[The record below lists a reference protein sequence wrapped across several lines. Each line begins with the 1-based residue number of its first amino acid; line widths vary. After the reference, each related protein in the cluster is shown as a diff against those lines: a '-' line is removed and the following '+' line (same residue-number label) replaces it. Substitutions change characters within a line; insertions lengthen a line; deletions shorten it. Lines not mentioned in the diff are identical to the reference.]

1 MTIRHAARNTMSV
14 LGGAALLLAACAM
27 PAGAGIASPPPGQ
40 RPASPASPA
49 PGPRTAAQE
58 QGAGAQP
65 AGCAA
70 NTGPRVAHCY
80 LASQPAPAQAPAPAA
95 TCTVSAPS
103 GWSACNLQHAYGIA
117 SLISGHGKGQTIAV
131 IDAYD
136 DPSAQSDLAAYRS
149 NFGLQPCT
157 AASGCFTKVNQTGGT
172 SYPSG
177 DMGWGQEISI
187 DLDMV
192 SAICP
197 RCHILLV
204 EANSSGFGDMFAAEQ
219 EAIAL
224 GAHVVSNSW
233 GTGEFS
239 GEASYDSTLDTPG
252 VAITDSSG
260 DGAFQGGVQYPSAS
274 PYVTS
279 VGGTMLIPATNPR
292 GWTEKTWVTAGSP
305 PTQGSG
311 SGCSAYENKPAWQ
324 ADTGCADRT
333 TADVSAVAANVLGY
347 DTYETGGGGWY
358 FFFGTSVS
366 SPITAGMYGLAGN
379 AAAQTVAPAS
389 LAYANPTHLHD
400 IKSGLATGICSP
412 LYLCKAGK
420 GYDGPTGLGTPKG
433 IGAY

>member
-1 MTIRHAARNTMSV
+1 MTRGHAARSTMSV
-14 LGGAALLLAACAM
+14 LGGAVLLLAACAL
-27 PAGAGIASPPPGQ
+27 PAGAGIASPAAGQ
-40 RPASPASPA
+40 RPASPA
-49 PGPRTAAQE
+49 PGPRPASPAPGRTPRRRAAPGPRTAAQL
-58 QGAGAQP
+58 QGAGARP

-80 LASQPAPAQAPAPAA
+80 LASQPAPARAAVRDAACPVNAQA
-95 TCTVSAPS
+95 
-103 GWSACNLQHAYGIA
+103 GWSACNLEHAYGI
-117 SLISGHGKGQTIAV
+117 SPLISSHGRGQTIAV

-136 DPSAQSDLAAYRS
+136 DPNAASDLAAYRS
-149 NFGLQPCT
+149 NYGLPPCA

-172 SYPSG
+172 AYPSG

-204 EANSSGFGDMFAAEQ
+204 EANSAGFGDMFTAEQ
-219 EAIAL
+219 QAISM
-224 GAHVVSNSW
+224 GAHVISNSW

-239 GEASYDSTLDTPG
+239 GEASYDSTLNTAG

-279 VGGTMLIPATNPR
+279 VGGTMLIPAANPR

-311 SGCSAYENKPAWQ
+311 SGCSAYENNPPWQ
-324 ADTGCADRT
+324 AATPAAP
-333 TADVSAVAANVLGY
+333 TA
-347 DTYETGGGGWY
+347 
-358 FFFGTSVS
+358 
-366 SPITAGMYGLAGN
+366 SP
-379 AAAQTVAPAS
+379 
-389 LAYANPTHLHD
+389 PT
-400 IKSGLATGICSP
+400 
-412 LYLCKAGK
+412 
-420 GYDGPTGLGTPKG
+420 
-433 IGAY
+433 